1 MVRRVGFI
9 DLNIGHQ
16 THYSTSSYIR
26 CRFSIIVDN
35 FIYFDYKPPIMTL
48 RLTIVSL
55 AIVFAACNTTKEN
68 SESQTEGAVYKI
80 AFGSCAE
87 QDKPQPVL
95 ERVVEQ
101 KPDVFI
107 YLGDN
112 IYSDTYSLDTL
123 KKNYQTL
130 ADKPEYKKL
139 KAQVPILATWDD
151 HDFGWNDSG
160 RHYPLKKESKEVF
173 LNFFGVA
180 DETVKT
186 HEGIYHTVVKQVGDK
201 KIQFIMLDLRT
212 FRDKLL
218 KYNGNRKGQKGYE
231 YEMEYSPYTSADS
244 TMLGE
249 SQWKWLEEK
258 LQEPADLR
266 IIGSSTQFG
275 ITHNGYEAWA
285 NFPHEQKR
293 FVDLV
298 KRTKANGVLFISG
311 DVHYAEISKLN
322 VDGGYP
328 LYDVTASGIT
338 STWDFAA
345 PNENRIDGAVMENHF
360 GLLTVNFKK
369 DSEIKMEIIDLSGK
383 SRISR
388 TIRLSELAF

>member
-1 MVRRVGFI
+1 MTIRAFI
-9 DLNIGHQ
+9 
-16 THYSTSSYIR
+16 
-26 CRFSIIVDN
+26 V
-35 FIYFDYKPPIMTL
+35 
-48 RLTIVSL
+48 L
-55 AIVFAACNTTKEN
+55 ASVFVFACNPTKDN
-68 SESQTEGAVYKI
+68 TGSQDLSQVYKI
-80 AFGSCAE
+80 AFGSCGE
-87 QDKPQPVL
+87 QQKPQPVL

-101 KPDVFI
+101 NPDVFV

-123 KKNYQTL
+123 KKNYQIL
-130 ADKPEYKKL
+130 ADKPEFKKL
-139 KAQVPILATWDD
+139 KASVPILATWDD
-151 HDFGWNDSG
+151 HDYGLNDSG

-173 LNFFGVA
+173 LNFFGIA
-180 DETVKT
+180 DETVT
-186 HEGIYHTVVKQVGDK
+186 MHEGIYHSVMKEIAGK

-218 KYNGNRKGQKGYE
+218 PYNGNRKGQNGFE
-231 YEMEYSPYTSADS
+231 YEMEYSPYSTADS

-249 SQWKWLEEK
+249 GQWKWIEEK
-258 LQEPADLR
+258 LQEPADFR
-266 IIGSSTQFG
+266 IIASSTQFG
-275 ITHNGYEAWA
+275 VTHNGYEAWA

-298 KRTKANGVLFISG
+298 KRTRANGVIIISG
-311 DVHYAEISKLN
+311 DVHYAEISKVD

-345 PNENRIDGAVMENHF
+345 PNENRVDGAVMENHF
-360 GLLTVNFKK
+360 GLLTLNVKA
-369 DSEIKMEIIDLSGK
+369 DPEIKMEIIDATGK

-388 TIRLSELAF
+388 TVKLSELTF